1 MRIESPAFKN
11 EDMIPVK
18 YTCDG
23 DDVSPALRWFEP
35 PPNVK
40 SFVLIVEDPDAPMGT
55 FIHWILYNIPPNLSE
70 LPENVPKKPEVQGIG
85 MQGVN
90 DFGRVGYGGPCP
102 PRTHPPHRYYFR
114 LYALDIMPNLKP
126 SAGINEVRRVMNGH
140 IIAEAYVMGRYGRRR

>member
-23 DDVSPALRWFEP
+23 DDVSPTLRWFDP

-40 SFVLIVEDPDAPMGT
+40 SFALIMEDPDAPMGT
-55 FIHWILYNIPPNLSE
+55 FTHWILYNIPPNLSE
-70 LPENVPKKPEVQGIG
+70 LPENIPKKPEVQGIG

-102 PRTHPPHRYYFR
+102 PRTHTPHRYYFR
-114 LYALDIMPNLKP
+114 LYALDTMLSLKP
-126 SAGINEVRRVMNGH
+126 GAGLNEVRRTMSGH
-140 IIAEAYVMGRYGRRR
+140 IIAEAYLMGRYGRRR

>member
-1 MRIESPAFKN
+1 MRIESLAFRN
-11 EDMIPVK
+11 EDFIPVK

-35 PPNVK
+35 PAGTR
-40 SFVLIVEDPDAPMGT
+40 SFALIMEDPDAPGGT

-70 LPENVPKKPEVQGIG
+70 LPENVPKRPEVAGIG

-90 DFGRVGYGGPCP
+90 DFGRIGYGGPCP

-114 LYALDIMPNLKP
+114 LYALDTTLNLRP
-126 SAGINEVRRVMNGH
+126 GANLGEVRAAMSGH
-140 IIAEAYVMGRYGRRR
+140 ILAEAYVMGRYGRRR

>member
-1 MRIESPAFKN
+1 MRIESPAFRS

-23 DDVSPALRWFEP
+23 DDVSPALRWFDS

-40 SFVLIVEDPDAPMGT
+40 GFVLIMEDPDAPMGT
-55 FIHWILYNIPPNLSE
+55 FTHWILYNIPPSLSN
-70 LPENVPKKPEVQGIG
+70 LPENIPKKPEVQGIG

-114 LYALDIMPNLKP
+114 LYALDSMLNLKP
-126 SAGINEVRRVMNGH
+126 SASLNEVRRAMNGH
-140 IIAEAYVMGRYGRRR
+140 IIAEAYVMGKYGRRR